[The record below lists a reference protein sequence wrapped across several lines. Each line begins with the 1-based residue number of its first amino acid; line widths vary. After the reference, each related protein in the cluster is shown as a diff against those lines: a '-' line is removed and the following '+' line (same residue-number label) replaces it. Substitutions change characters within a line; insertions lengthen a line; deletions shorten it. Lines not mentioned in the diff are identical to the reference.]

1 MERRDWSLKALEEL
15 TYINSLDD
23 DLKAQRLEIW
33 VTKYLKEKVIQDF
46 DLEID
51 QLQTLKELFYQN
63 VLFLREYTSNIQT
76 QLGNQNKMKEFFK

>member
-23 DLKAQRLEIW
+23 DLKAQRLEVW
-33 VTKYLKEKVIQDF
+33 VTKYLKEKDIQDF
-46 DLEID
+46 DLEIN

>member
-15 TYINSLDD
+15 TYINSLDN